1 MINRGQRVFQTF
13 HVPNKMTGFTEEI
26 SKFFEATSSL
36 IAHRSQQ
43 LVQLALTR
51 GQLSNFDSFHK
62 PNNYKNQTS
71 CKSKKKKKTQ
81 SNSEVSMNTTSS
93 NISAKSR
100 CLYLKN
106 KMFGVEQ
113 ELIKELIRTLLLCRM
128 FIFEIQATFNRRIGY
143 QISRDNLVLSTW
155 QSLLSILALFLYMMS
170 SR

>member
-1 MINRGQRVFQTF
+1 MSPTKWLDSLKKYLNSLKLRL
-13 HVPNKMTGFTEEI
+13 HLLLTGANNWFSLPWPGVSCQILTA
-26 SKFFEATSSL
+26 STSQ
-36 IAHRSQQ
+36 IIIKTRH
-43 LVQLALTR
+43 LV
-51 GQLSNFDSFHK
+51 K
-62 PNNYKNQTS
+62 V
-71 CKSKKKKKTQ
+71 KKKKTQ